1 MVRERSGRGEGRVE
15 KLWNLVLF
23 GLGAYSCFFFNVK
36 TFKFIVLAE
45 TKKYFE
51 LQSRF

>member
-1 MVRERSGRGEGRVE
+1 MESRFIWIGCV
-15 KLWNLVLF
+15 LV
-23 GLGAYSCFFFNVK
+23 FFFNVK